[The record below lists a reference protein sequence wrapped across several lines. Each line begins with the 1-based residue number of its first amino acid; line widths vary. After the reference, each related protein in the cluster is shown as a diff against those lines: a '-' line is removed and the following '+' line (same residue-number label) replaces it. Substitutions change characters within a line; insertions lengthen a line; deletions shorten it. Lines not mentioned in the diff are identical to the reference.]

1 MVKSRKIAYIY
12 IIYLR
17 LVSSRRV
24 RDVFPYFDPSAT
36 VAVKQIS
43 FRVCDY
49 FKPLLAHVRGIDRYR
64 SEYYTF
70 IFISFGACLPL
81 LMTYYTQ
88 LDLPVSKRTS
98 SGQKLKIICGL
109 TTVLCIFLKRFEK
122 FFKKASLYYL
132 LYTLYNGCLSH

>member
-24 RDVFPYFDPSAT
+24 RDVFPYFDPSAET
-36 VAVKQIS
+36 VKQIS

-49 FKPLLAHVRGIDRYR
+49 FKPFLAHVRGIDRYR

-81 LMTYYTQ
+81 LMIYYTQ
-88 LDLPVSKRTS
+88 PDLPVSKRTS
-98 SGQKLKIICGL
+98 SGQKLKIIRGFSRGL

-132 LYTLYNGCLSH
+132 LYTL